1 MEHTSL
7 EHRIR
12 QRAYEIWHA
21 HGCADG
27 KADEHWL
34 AAEREVLSSL
44 RARAPAAEPS
54 APKSAKRPRAGARTT
69 APPAAKA
76 SKRSA
81 AERLSS

>member
-1 MEHTSL
+1 MEQTL

-21 HGCADG
+21 HGQADG

-44 RARAPAAEPS
+44 HAHASASEAT
-54 APKSAKRPRAGARTT
+54 APKSAKRTRAGGRTVRQRAT
-69 APPAAKA
+69 KSGKTSAVE
-76 SKRSA
+76 RST
-81 AERLSS
+81 S

>member
-1 MEHTSL
+1 MQQTL

-21 HGCADG
+21 HGQADG

-44 RARAPAAEPS
+44 STDAPEAGAPAKPQ
-54 APKSAKRPRAGARTT
+54 KRTRGKRT
-69 APPAAKA
+69 
-76 SKRSA
+76 RG
-81 AERLSS
+81 

>member
-1 MEHTSL
+1 MEQTL

-21 HGCADG
+21 RGQADG

-44 RARAPAAEPS
+44 RAHAPAPNVKAT
-54 APKSAKRPRAGARTT
+54 PKSPKRTRADNGTVGQRSAKSS
-69 APPAAKA
+69 KA
-76 SKRSA
+76 SA
-81 AERLSS
+81 AERSRS